1 MAGFDLGAMLA
12 SVSDSDTGREQIEY
26 IPLVNLESDPNNFY
40 QLSHLEELADNI
52 ATCGLQQP
60 LRVRPDP
67 DGNGKYIIVSGHR
80 RRAAVAILAKENP
93 EKWREVPCIVERDSV
108 SPALQQLRL
117 IYANAN
123 TRSMTSAEISQQAEQ
138 VERLL
143 YKLQEEGYEFPGR
156 MRDHVAKAV
165 QVSTSKLARLK
176 VIRENL
182 AEEWQPAFR
191 EDKLKESTAYE
202 LAKMPVEW
210 QRIFWGANKKDFRY
224 LYAESVKF
232 KADEIKK
239 LAKME
244 CSQSHGLCENLANMI
259 RKTAGLGTYD
269 YPCTGC
275 CLECVSLRTC
285 GCACVH
291 ATKKKLELKAQAKEE
306 KRAEAEQK
314 EKKERP
320 VIEYI
325 QGVYS
330 RIGQLRK
337 KQGVSVE
344 QLYQAAKIFYGKSED
359 KKQNDLEAGTAAI
372 SIDTYLPFHYGFSN
386 TNAKALCAVA
396 DLLHCSIDYL
406 LGRSSDPEQQA
417 TLWHTGKPWN
427 IGEYVVLVRYSPEC
441 SACVATVHWD
451 GISWWEDGTPLEEM
465 GAEILLWT
473 EMPEV
478 E

>member
-26 IPLVNLESDPNNFY
+26 IPLVDLESDPNNFY
-40 QLSHLEELADNI
+40 QLSHLDELADNI

-80 RRAAVAILAKENP
+80 RRAAVEILAKENM
-93 EKWREVPCIVERDSV
+93 EKWREIPCIVERDSV

-123 TRSMTSAEISQQAEQ
+123 TRAMTSAEISQQAEQ
-138 VERLL
+138 VEKLL

-182 AEEWQPAFR
+182 AEEWQPAFQ

-210 QRIFWGANKKDFRY
+210 QRIFWGANKKDFRHF
-224 LYAESVKF
+224 YAEDVKMKSAAF
-232 KADEIKK
+232 QRISE
-239 LAKME
+239 ME
-244 CSQSHGLCENLANMI
+244 CSQSHGLCENRANMI
-259 RKTAGLGTYD
+259 RKIAGAEAYST
-269 YPCTGC
+269 PCTGC
-275 CLECVSLRTC
+275 CLECVYLKTC
-285 GCACVH
+285 GAACRY
-291 ATKKKLELKAQAKEE
+291 AYGKKQELKAQAKEE

-344 QLYQAAKIFYGKSED
+344 QLYQAGKIFYGKSDDE
-359 KKQNDLEAGTAAI
+359 KQKNLESGKASI
-372 SIDTYLPFHYGFSN
+372 SANTHLPFHYGFTD

-396 DLLHCSIDYL
+396 DLLHCSVDFL
-406 LGRSSDPEQQA
+406 LGRSSDPEQA
-417 TLWHTGKPWN
+417 TPWRTGKPWN
-427 IGEYVVLVRYSPEC
+427 VGEYVVLVQYSPEC

-451 GISWWEDGTPLEEM
+451 GTFWWEGGTPLEEM

>member
-26 IPLVNLESDPNNFY
+26 IPLADLESDPNNFY
-40 QLSHLEELADNI
+40 QLSHLDELADNI

-67 DGNGKYIIVSGHR
+67 DRNGKYIIVSGHR
-80 RRAAVAILAKENP
+80 RRAAVAILAKENM
-93 EKWREVPCIVERDSV
+93 EKWMEVPCIVERDSV

-123 TRSMTSAEISQQAEQ
+123 TRAMTSAEISQQAEQ
-138 VERLL
+138 VEELL
-143 YKLQEEGYEFPGR
+143 YQLKEEGYDFPGR

-182 AEEWQPAFR
+182 AEVWQPAFQS
-191 EDKLKESTAYE
+191 DKLNESTAYE

-210 QRIFWGANKKDFRY
+210 QRIFWGANKKDFRHFY
-224 LYAESVKF
+224 TEDVKMKSAAF
-232 KADEIKK
+232 QRISE
-239 LAKME
+239 ME
-244 CSQSHGLCENLANMI
+244 CDQSHGLCENRANMI
-259 RKTAGLGTYD
+259 RKIAGAEAYST
-269 YPCTGC
+269 PCTGC
-275 CLECVSLRTC
+275 CLECVYLKTC
-285 GCACVH
+285 GAACRY
-291 ATKKKLELKAQAKEE
+291 AYGKKQELKAQAKAEE
-306 KRAEAEQK
+306 EEK
-314 EKKERP
+314 EKKNRP
-320 VIEYI
+320 AIEYI

-337 KQGVSVE
+337 EHGISVA
-344 QLYQAAKIFYGKSED
+344 QLYQAAKIFYGKSDEE
-359 KKQNDLEAGTAAI
+359 KEKNLEAGKGI
-372 SIDTYLPFHYGFSN
+372 SATDSLPFYYGFNTSN
-386 TNAKALCAVA
+386 ATALCAVA

-406 LGRSSDPEQQA
+406 LGRSSDPEQA

-427 IGEYVVLVRYSPEC
+427 IGEYVVMVRYSPEC

-451 GISWWEDGTPLEEM
+451 GTSWWEDGMPLEEI
-465 GAEILLWT
+465 GAEVLLWT
-473 EMPEV
+473 DMPEV

>member
-40 QLSHLEELADNI
+40 QLSNLEQLADNI

-80 RRAAVAILAKENP
+80 RRAAVEILAKENM
-93 EKWREVPCIVERDSV
+93 EKWREVPCIVERDAV

-123 TRSMTSAEISQQAEQ
+123 TRVMTSAEISQQAEQ
-138 VERLL
+138 VEKLL

-182 AEEWQPAFR
+182 AEEWQPAFQS
-191 EDKLKESTAYE
+191 DKLNESTAYE
-202 LAKMPVEW
+202 LAKMPVAW
-210 QRIFWGANKKDFRY
+210 QKIFWEANKKDFRR
-224 LYAESVKF
+224 LYADSVRR
-232 KADEIKK
+232 KAAAFQRISE
-239 LAKME
+239 ME
-244 CSQSHGLCENLANMI
+244 CSKSHGLCANRANMI
-259 RKTAGLGTYD
+259 RKTAGAEAFST
-269 YPCTGC
+269 PCTGC
-275 CLECVSLRTC
+275 CLECVYLKTC
-285 GCACVH
+285 GAACGY
-291 ATKKKLELKAQAKEE
+291 AYGKKQELKAQAKAE
-306 KRAEAEQK
+306 KQAEEAEK
-314 EKKERP
+314 EKKNRP
-320 VIEYI
+320 AIEYI

-330 RIGQLRK
+330 RIGELRK
-337 KQGVSVE
+337 EHLISVK
-344 QLYQAAKIFYGKSED
+344 QLYKAANIFFAKSDDE
-359 KKQNDLEAGTAAI
+359 KERCLEAGSGI
-372 SIDTYLPFHYGFSN
+372 SANTNLPFHYGFTD

-396 DLLHCSIDYL
+396 DLLHCSVDYL
-406 LGRSSDPEQQA
+406 LGRSSDPEQA

-451 GISWWEDGTPLEEM
+451 GTSWWEDGTPLEEM

>member
-12 SVSDSDTGREQIEY
+12 SVSESDTGREQIEY
-26 IPLVNLESDPNNFY
+26 IPLVDLESDPNNFY
-40 QLSHLEELADNI
+40 QLSHLDELADNI

-80 RRAAVAILAKENP
+80 RRAAVEILAKENM
-93 EKWREVPCIVERDSV
+93 EKWREVPCIVERDTV

-123 TRSMTSAEISQQAEQ
+123 TRAMTSAEISQQAEQ
-138 VERLL
+138 VEKLL

-182 AEEWQPAFR
+182 AEEWQPAFQ

-291 ATKKKLELKAQAKEE
+291 ATKKKLELKAQAKAE
-306 KRAEAEQK
+306 KQAEAELK

-344 QLYQAAKIFYGKSED
+344 QLYQSAKIFYGKSED

-396 DLLHCSIDYL
+396 DLLHCSVDYP
-406 LGRSSDPEQQA
+406 LGRSSDPEQA
-417 TLWHTGKPWN
+417 TPWHSGKPWN
-427 IGEYVVLVRYSPEC
+427 IGEYVVFVKYFPWR
-441 SACVATVHWD
+441 SACVTIVHWD
-451 GISWWEDGTPLEEM
+451 GNSWLEDGSPLEEE
-465 GAEILLWT
+465 AEVLLWT
-473 EMPEV
+473 DMPEV

>member
-80 RRAAVAILAKENP
+80 RRAAVEILAKENE

-123 TRSMTSAEISQQAEQ
+123 TRAMTAAEISQQAEQ
-138 VERLL
+138 VEKLL

-182 AEEWQPAFR
+182 AEEWQPAFQ

-202 LAKMPVEW
+202 LAKMPVAW
-210 QRIFWGANKKDFRY
+210 QKIFWEANKKSIQW
-224 LYAESVKF
+224 LYADSVKRKTAQF
-232 KADEIKK
+232 SK
-239 LAKME
+239 LSQMK
-244 CSQSHGLCENLANMI
+244 CSKGHSQCVNLDNML
-259 RKTAGLGTYD
+259 RKTAGAESWTT
-269 YPCTGC
+269 PCTGC
-275 CLECVSLRTC
+275 CLECENLRTC
-285 GCACVH
+285 SLSCIH
-291 ATKKKLELKAQAKEE
+291 ANKKKQDLKAQAKAE
-306 KRAEAEQK
+306 KQAEEAEK
-314 EKKERP
+314 EKKNRP
-320 VIEYI
+320 AIEYI

-337 KQGVSVE
+337 KHGISVE
-344 QLYQAAKIFYGKSED
+344 QLYQAAKIFYGRSDEEKE
-359 KKQNDLEAGTAAI
+359 KNLEAGKGI
-372 SIDTYLPFHYGFSN
+372 SANTNLPFHYGFTD

-396 DLLHCSIDYL
+396 DLLHCSVDYL
-406 LGRSSDPEQQA
+406 LGRSSDPEQA
-417 TLWHTGKPWN
+417 TLWHTGKPWS

-441 SACVATVHWD
+441 SVCVSTVHWD
-451 GISWWEDGTPLEEM
+451 GTSWWEDGTPLEEI

-473 EMPEV
+473 DMPEV

>member
-12 SVSDSDTGREQIEY
+12 SVSDSDAGREQIEY
-26 IPLVNLESDPNNFY
+26 IPLVDLQSDPNNFY
-40 QLSHLEELADNI
+40 QLSHLDELADNI

-67 DGNGKYIIVSGHR
+67 AGGGKYIIVSGHR
-80 RRAAVAILAKENP
+80 RRAAVEILAKESM

-123 TRSMTSAEISQQAEQ
+123 TRAMTSAEISQQAEQ
-138 VERLL
+138 VEKLL

-182 AEEWQPAFR
+182 AEVWQPAFQ

-202 LAKMPVEW
+202 LAKMPLEW
-210 QRIFWGANKKDFRY
+210 QRIFWGANKKDIRY
-224 LYAESVKF
+224 LYADSVRM
-232 KADEIKK
+232 KAAALNK
-239 LAKME
+239 LTDLE
-244 CSQSHGLCENLANMI
+244 CSKYPLCVNLPGMI
-259 RKTAGLGTYD
+259 QKTARAESYD
-269 YPCTGC
+269 TPCTGC
-275 CLECVSLRTC
+275 CLECQYLRTC
-285 GCACVH
+285 SFSCRYS
-291 ATKKKLELKAQAKEE
+291 TDKKMELKAQHKAE
-306 KRAEAEQK
+306 KQAEEAEK
-314 EKKERP
+314 EKKDRP
-320 VIEYI
+320 AIEYI

-337 KQGVSVE
+337 EHGISVA
-344 QLYQAAKIFYGKSED
+344 QLYQAAKIFYGKSDEE
-359 KKQNDLEAGTAAI
+359 KEKNLEAGKGI
-372 SIDTYLPFHYGFSN
+372 SATDSLPFHYGFNTSN
-386 TNAKALCAVA
+386 ATALCAVA
-396 DLLHCSIDYL
+396 DLLHCSTDYL
-406 LGRSSDPEQQA
+406 LGRSSDPEQA
-417 TLWHTGKPWN
+417 TPWHTGKPWN
-427 IGEYVVLVRYSPEC
+427 IGEYVVFVKYFPWR
-441 SACVATVHWD
+441 SACVTIVHWD
-451 GISWWEDGTPLEEM
+451 GNSWLEDGSPLEEE
-465 GAEILLWT
+465 AEVLLWT

>member
-26 IPLVNLESDPNNFY
+26 IPLVDLQSDPNNFY

-67 DGNGKYIIVSGHR
+67 DKQGKYIIVSGHR
-80 RRAAVAILAKENP
+80 RRAAVEILAKENM

-123 TRSMTSAEISQQAEQ
+123 TRAMTAAEISQQAEQ
-138 VERLL
+138 VEKLL

-182 AEEWQPAFR
+182 AEEWQPAFQ

-202 LAKMPVEW
+202 LAKMPVAW
-210 QRIFWGANKKDFRY
+210 QKIFWEANKKSIQW
-224 LYAESVKF
+224 LYADSVKR
-232 KADEIKK
+232 KTEQVKK
-239 LAKME
+239 LAEMK
-244 CSQSHGLCENLANMI
+244 CSKGHSQCANLDNML
-259 RKTAGLGTYD
+259 RKTAGAESWTT
-269 YPCTGC
+269 PCTGC
-275 CLECVSLRTC
+275 CLECENLRTC
-285 GCACVH
+285 SLSCIH
-291 ATKKKLELKAQAKEE
+291 ANKKKQDLKAQAKAEKQAEEE
-306 KRAEAEQK
+306 KR
-314 EKKERP
+314 EKRDRP

-337 KQGVSVE
+337 EHGISVA
-344 QLYQAAKIFYGKSED
+344 QLYQAAKIFYGRSDEEKE
-359 KKQNDLEAGTAAI
+359 KNLEAGKGI
-372 SIDTYLPFHYGFSN
+372 SATGSLPFHYGFNTSN
-386 TNAKALCAVA
+386 ATALCAVA
-396 DLLHCSIDYL
+396 DLLHCSVDYL

-427 IGEYVVLVRYSPEC
+427 IGEYVVFVKYFPWR
-441 SACVATVHWD
+441 SACVTIVHWD
-451 GISWWEDGTPLEEM
+451 GNSWLEDGSPLEEE
-465 GAEILLWT
+465 AEVLLWT

>member
-40 QLSHLEELADNI
+40 QLSHLDELADNI

-80 RRAAVAILAKENP
+80 RRAAVEILAKENE

-117 IYANAN
+117 IYANAS
-123 TRSMTSAEISQQAEQ
+123 TRAMTAAEISQQAEQ
-138 VERLL
+138 VEKLL

-182 AEEWQPAFR
+182 AEEWQPAFQS
-191 EDKLKESTAYE
+191 DKLNESTAYE

-210 QRIFWGANKKDFRY
+210 QRIFWGANKKDFRHF
-224 LYAESVKF
+224 YAEDVKMKSAAF
-232 KADEIKK
+232 QRISE
-239 LAKME
+239 ME
-244 CSQSHGLCENLANMI
+244 CSKSHGLCENRANMI
-259 RKTAGLGTYD
+259 RKTAGAEAYST
-269 YPCTGC
+269 PCTGC
-275 CLECVSLRTC
+275 CLECFYLKTC
-285 GCACVH
+285 GAACGY
-291 ATKKKLELKAQAKEE
+291 AYRKKQKLKAQAKAE
-306 KRAEAEQK
+306 KQAEEAEK
-314 EKKERP
+314 EKKNRP
-320 VIEYI
+320 AIEYI

-337 KQGVSVE
+337 EHGISVA
-344 QLYQAAKIFYGKSED
+344 QLYQAAKIFYGRSDEEKE
-359 KKQNDLEAGTAAI
+359 KNLEAGKGI
-372 SIDTYLPFHYGFSN
+372 SATDSLPFHYGFNTSN
-386 TNAKALCAVA
+386 ATALCAVA
-396 DLLHCSIDYL
+396 DLLHCSVDYL
-406 LGRSSDPEQQA
+406 LGRSTEPEQV
-417 TLWHTGKPWN
+417 TPWRTGKPWN

-451 GISWWEDGTPLEEM
+451 GTSWWEDGTPLEDT

-473 EMPEV
+473 DMPEV

>member
-26 IPLVNLESDPNNFY
+26 IPLVDLKSDPNNFY
-40 QLSHLEELADNI
+40 QLRHLDELADNI

-67 DGNGKYIIVSGHR
+67 AVGGKYIIVSGHR
-80 RRAAVAILAKENP
+80 RRAAVEILAKENM
-93 EKWREVPCIVERDSV
+93 EKWREVPCIVEKDSV

-123 TRSMTSAEISQQAEQ
+123 TRAMTSAEISQQAEQ
-138 VERLL
+138 VEKLL

-182 AEEWQPAFR
+182 AEEWQPAFQD
-191 EDKLKESTAYE
+191 DKLKESTAYE
-202 LAKMPVEW
+202 LAKMPVEC
-210 QRIFWGANKKDFRY
+210 QKIFWGANKENFRNFY
-224 LYAESVKF
+224 TEDVK
-232 KADEIKK
+232 IKS
-239 LAKME
+239 AAFQRISEME
-244 CSQSHGLCENLANMI
+244 CSQSHGLCENRANMI
-259 RKTAGLGTYD
+259 RKTAGAEVYST
-269 YPCTGC
+269 PCTGC
-275 CLECVSLRTC
+275 CLGCVHLKTC
-285 GCACVH
+285 GAACRY
-291 ATKKKLELKAQAKEE
+291 AYGKKQKLKAHAKAEKQAKE
-306 KRAEAEQK
+306 AEE
-314 EKKERP
+314 EKKNRP
-320 VIEYI
+320 AIEYI

-337 KQGVSVE
+337 KHGISVA
-344 QLYQAAKIFYGKSED
+344 QLYQAAKIFYGKSDDE
-359 KKQNDLEAGTAAI
+359 KEKNLEAGKGI
-372 SIDTYLPFHYGFSN
+372 SATDSLPFHYGFNTSN
-386 TNAKALCAVA
+386 ATALCAVA
-396 DLLHCSIDYL
+396 DLLHCSVDYL
-406 LGRSSDPEQQA
+406 LGRSSDPEQA
-417 TLWHTGKPWN
+417 TPWHTGKPWN

-451 GISWWEDGTPLEEM
+451 GTSWLEDGTPLEEM

-473 EMPEV
+473 AMPEV

>member
-40 QLSHLEELADNI
+40 QLSHLDELADNI

-67 DGNGKYIIVSGHR
+67 DKKGKYIIVSGHR
-80 RRAAVAILAKENP
+80 RRAAVEILAKENM
-93 EKWREVPCIVERDSV
+93 EKWRDVPCIVERDAV

-123 TRSMTSAEISQQAEQ
+123 TRAMTSAEISQQAEQ
-138 VERLL
+138 VEKLL

-202 LAKMPVEW
+202 LAKMPVAW
-210 QRIFWGANKKDFRY
+210 QKIFWEANKKDFRY
-224 LYAESVKF
+224 LYADSVKRQ
-232 KADEIKK
+232 AAEINK
-239 LAKME
+239 LSKLK
-244 CSQSHGLCENLANMI
+244 CRTGRSQCINLDNML
-259 RKTAGLGTYD
+259 RKTAGASAYSL
-269 YPCTGC
+269 PCQGC
-275 CLECVSLRTC
+275 CYECSNLRTC
-285 GCACVH
+285 SFSCIH
-291 ATKKKLELKAQAKEE
+291 ANKKKQELRAQAKEE
-306 KRAEAEQK
+306 KRAEAELK

-337 KQGVSVE
+337 KQGVSVG
-344 QLYQAAKIFYGKSED
+344 QLYQAAKIFYGKSDDE
-359 KKQNDLEAGTAAI
+359 KQKNLESGKAAI
-372 SIDTYLPFHYGFSN
+372 SANTNLPFHYGFTD

-406 LGRSSDPEQQA
+406 LGRSSDPEQA
-417 TLWHTGKPWN
+417 TPWHTGKPWN

-451 GISWWEDGTPLEEM
+451 GTSWWEDGTPLEEI

>member
-1 MAGFDLGAMLA
+1 MSFDLGAMLA
-12 SVSDSDTGREQIEY
+12 DVSKSDTREQIEY
-26 IPLVNLESDPNNFY
+26 IPLADLESDPNNFY
-40 QLSHLEELADNI
+40 QLSHLDELADNI

-67 DGNGKYIIVSGHR
+67 DRNGKYIIVSGHR
-80 RRAAVAILAKENP
+80 RRAAVGILAKENM
-93 EKWREVPCIVERDSV
+93 EKWMEVPCIVERDSV

-123 TRSMTSAEISQQAEQ
+123 TRTMTSAEISQQAEQ
-138 VERLL
+138 VEKLL

-182 AEEWQPAFR
+182 AEEWRPAFQ

-202 LAKMPVEW
+202 LAKLPVAW
-210 QRIFWGANKKDFRY
+210 QKIFWEANKKDFRY
-224 LYAESVKF
+224 LYAESVRSKVILI
-232 KADEIKK
+232 DELSEMK
-239 LAKME
+239 
-244 CSQSHGLCENLANMI
+244 CSKGRSKCVNLDNMLRRI
-259 RKTAGLGTYD
+259 AGASAYGA
-269 YPCTGC
+269 PCPGC
-275 CLECVSLRTC
+275 CLECINLRIC
-285 GCACVH
+285 SFSCIH
-291 ATKKKLELKAQAKEE
+291 AGKKKQELKAQAKEE
-306 KRAEAEQK
+306 QRAAAEQK
-314 EKKERP
+314 EQKDRP

-325 QGVYS
+325 QGVYT

-337 KQGVSVE
+337 EHGVSVE
-344 QLYQAAKIFYGKSED
+344 QLYKAAKIFYGKTDDE
-359 KKQNDLEAGTAAI
+359 KEKNLETGKAAI
-372 SIDTYLPFHYGFSN
+372 SANDHLPFHYGFTD

-396 DLLHCSIDYL
+396 DLLHCSVDYL
-406 LGRSSDPEQQA
+406 LGRSSDPEQA
-417 TLWHTGKPWN
+417 TPWHTEKPWN
-427 IGEYVVLVRYSPEC
+427 VGEYVVMVRYSPEC
-441 SACVATVHWD
+441 SACVATAHWD

>member
-67 DGNGKYIIVSGHR
+67 DKQGKYIIVSGHR
-80 RRAAVAILAKENP
+80 RRAAVEILAKENM

-138 VERLL
+138 TEKLL
-143 YKLQEEGYEFPGR
+143 YILQEEEGYEFPGR
-156 MRDHVAKAV
+156 MRNHVAAAIH
-165 QVSTSKLARLK
+165 VSASKLARLK

-182 AEEWQPAFR
+182 AEEWQPAFQD
-191 EDKLKESTAYE
+191 DKLKESTAYE
-202 LAKMPVEW
+202 LAKMPVAW
-210 QRIFWGANKKDFRY
+210 QRIFWGANKKDFRHF
-224 LYAESVKF
+224 YAEDVKMKSAAF
-232 KADEIKK
+232 QCISE
-239 LAKME
+239 ME
-244 CSQSHGLCENLANMI
+244 CSKSHGLCENQANMI
-259 RKTAGLGTYD
+259 RKIAGAEAYST
-269 YPCTGC
+269 PCTGC
-275 CLECVSLRTC
+275 CLECVYLKTC
-285 GCACVH
+285 GAACRY
-291 ATKKKLELKAQAKEE
+291 AYGKKQELKAQAKAE
-306 KRAEAEQK
+306 KQAEEAEK
-314 EKKERP
+314 EKKNRP
-320 VIEYI
+320 AIEYI

-337 KQGVSVE
+337 EHGISVA
-344 QLYQAAKIFYGKSED
+344 QLYQAAKIFYGRSDEEKE
-359 KKQNDLEAGTAAI
+359 KNLEAGKGI
-372 SIDTYLPFHYGFSN
+372 SATDSLPFHYGFNTSN
-386 TNAKALCAVA
+386 ATALCAVA

-406 LGRSSDPEQQA
+406 LGRSSYLEQA
-417 TLWHTGKPWN
+417 TPWHTGKPWN

-441 SACVATVHWD
+441 SACVAIVHWD

>member
-26 IPLVNLESDPNNFY
+26 IPLVDLESDPNNFY
-40 QLSHLEELADNI
+40 QLSNLDQLADNI

-80 RRAAVAILAKENP
+80 RRAAVEILAKENE

-123 TRSMTSAEISQQAEQ
+123 TRAMTSAEISQQAEQ
-138 VERLL
+138 VEKLL

-182 AEEWQPAFR
+182 AEEWQPAFQS
-191 EDKLKESTAYE
+191 DKLNESTAYE
-202 LAKMPVEW
+202 LAKMQEAW
-210 QRIFWGANKKDFRY
+210 QRIFWEANKKDIRY
-224 LYAESVKF
+224 LYAESVRR
-232 KADEIKK
+232 KASLINE
-239 LAKME
+239 LSKMK
-244 CSQSHGLCENLANMI
+244 CSKGHAQCVNLDNMLRRI
-259 RKTAGLGTYD
+259 AGASAYSE
-269 YPCTGC
+269 PCPGC
-275 CLECVSLRTC
+275 CLECINLRTC
-285 GCACVH
+285 SFSCIH
-291 ATKKKLELKAQAKEE
+291 ANKKKQELKAQAKEE
-306 KRAEAEQK
+306 KRAKAEEK
-314 EKKERP
+314 EKKEHP

-337 KQGVSVE
+337 EHGISVE
-344 QLYQAAKIFYGKSED
+344 QLYQAAKIFYGKSDEE
-359 KKQNDLEAGTAAI
+359 KEKNLEAGKGI
-372 SIDTYLPFHYGFSN
+372 SATDSLPFHYGFKTSN
-386 TNAKALCAVA
+386 ATALCAVA
-396 DLLHCSIDYL
+396 DLLHCSVDYL
-406 LGRSSDPEQQA
+406 LGRSSDPEQA
-417 TLWHTGKPWN
+417 TPWHTGKPWN

-451 GISWWEDGTPLEEM
+451 GTSWWEDGTPLEDM

>member
-12 SVSDSDTGREQIEY
+12 SVSDSDAGREQIEY
-26 IPLVNLESDPNNFY
+26 IPLVDLQSDPNNFY
-40 QLSHLEELADNI
+40 QLSHLDELADNI

-67 DGNGKYIIVSGHR
+67 AGGGKYIIVSGHR
-80 RRAAVAILAKENP
+80 RRAAVEILAKESM

-123 TRSMTSAEISQQAEQ
+123 TRAMTSAEISQQAEQ
-138 VERLL
+138 VEKLL

-182 AEEWQPAFR
+182 AEEWQPAFQ

-202 LAKMPVEW
+202 LAKMPLEW
-210 QRIFWGANKKDFRY
+210 QRIFWGANKKDIRY
-224 LYAESVKF
+224 LYADSVRM
-232 KADEIKK
+232 KAAALNK
-239 LAKME
+239 LTDLE
-244 CSQSHGLCENLANMI
+244 CSKYPLCVNLPGMI
-259 RKTAGLGTYD
+259 QKTARAESYD
-269 YPCTGC
+269 TPCTGC
-275 CLECVSLRTC
+275 CLECQYLRTC
-285 GCACVH
+285 SFSCRYS
-291 ATKKKLELKAQAKEE
+291 TDKKMELKAQHKAE
-306 KRAEAEQK
+306 KQAEEAEK
-314 EKKERP
+314 EKKDRP

-337 KQGVSVE
+337 EHGISVE
-344 QLYQAAKIFYGKSED
+344 QLYQAAKIFYGRSDEEKE
-359 KKQNDLEAGTAAI
+359 KNLEAGKGI
-372 SIDTYLPFHYGFSN
+372 SATDSLPFHYGFN
-386 TNAKALCAVA
+386 TGNATALCAVA

-406 LGRSSDPEQQA
+406 LGRSSYLEQA
-417 TLWHTGKPWN
+417 TPWHTGKPWN
-427 IGEYVVLVRYSPEC
+427 IGEYVVLVRYSPEARP
-441 SACVATVHWD
+441 SVATVHWD
-451 GISWWEDGTPLEEM
+451 GVSWWEGGTPLEEM